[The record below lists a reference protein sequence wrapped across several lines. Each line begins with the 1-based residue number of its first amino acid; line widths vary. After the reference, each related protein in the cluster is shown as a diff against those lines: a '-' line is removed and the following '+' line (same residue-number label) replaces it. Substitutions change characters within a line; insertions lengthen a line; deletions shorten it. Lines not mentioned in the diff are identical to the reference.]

1 MYKKSKR
8 EDELHEKSK
17 REKDRTSYA
26 DGSAFFVLAM
36 SVCTVKTEAKDYKQG
51 KVYKITAK
59 SKPLK
64 ASKFTKSSLYNKKT
78 RMYFTIRSY
87 MEKFQKKGKGTLI
100 LKKGTYT
107 ITNTIHVPS
116 NVTIIFE
123 KGVKIVKGTKTNK
136 KKMPAAITLF
146 QLIRPSNAKRKAF
159 TVPIMV
165 RKTFTLSAKAVFQLT

>member
-1 MYKKSKR
+1 MRNQKGKKIG
-8 EDELHEKSK
+8 LHML
-17 REKDRTSYA
+17 TA
-26 DGSAFFVLAM
+26 ALFFVLAM

-100 LKKGTYT
+100 LKR
-107 ITNTIHVPS
+107 
-116 NVTIIFE
+116 E
-123 KGVKIVKGTKTNK
+123 R
-136 KKMPAAITLF
+136 TLLPIPF
-146 QLIRPSNAKRKAF
+146 MCHRMLRLFLKRALK
-159 TVPIMV
+159 
-165 RKTFTLSAKAVFQLT
+165 L

>member
-1 MYKKSKR
+1 M
-8 EDELHEKSK
+8 L
-17 REKDRTSYA
+17 TA
-26 DGSAFFVLAM
+26 ALFFVLAM

-136 KKMPAAITLF
+136 KKMPGSDYA
-146 QLIRPSNAKRKAF
+146 
-159 TVPIMV
+159 VPVDSPIKCEKE
-165 RKTFTLSAKAVFQLT
+165 RRLQCL

>member
-1 MYKKSKR
+1 
-8 EDELHEKSK
+8 
-17 REKDRTSYA
+17 
-26 DGSAFFVLAM
+26 
-36 SVCTVKTEAKDYKQG
+36 
-51 KVYKITAK
+51 
-59 SKPLK
+59 
-64 ASKFTKSSLYNKKT
+64 
-78 RMYFTIRSY
+78 MYFTIRSY

-146 QLIRPSNAKRKAF
+146 QLIRPSNAKKKDGIAF
-159 TVPIMV
+159 DVAHNDGVTIEKE
-165 RKTFTLSAKAVFQLT
+165 RRLQCL